1 MALAKDVTQRLTN
14 VQQHRRQVTIDALLD
29 AAERGMIE
37 YGVDV
42 SMDDIAA
49 LAEVARR
56 TVFRYFATREDLLSA
71 TLAAASANYLRSM
84 PQYTGGDWLAWLV
97 DLARVT
103 HQATA
108 HGGRLYWE
116 LTTRRLPP
124 RLMQTYT
131 EHRQA
136 LHHLFDTVAATVWHA
151 AGGDGATPQQLRQT
165 VAAHLSPMFTQAVL
179 LEADGTA
186 DLAADMAT
194 NAIAATVRRLLS
206 Q

>member
-1 MALAKDVTQRLTN
+1 
-14 VQQHRRQVTIDALLD
+14 
-29 AAERGMIE
+29 MIK
-37 YGVDV
+37 YGIDV

-49 LAEVARR
+49 LAQVGRR
-56 TVFRYFATREDLLSA
+56 TVFRYFATREDLLEA
-71 TLAAASANYLRSM
+71 ALAAASANYVRSL

-97 DLARVT
+97 DLARLT
-103 HQATA
+103 P
-108 HGGRLYWE
+108 GGRLIWE
-116 LTTRRLPP
+116 LTTRCLSS

-136 LHHLFDTVAATVWHA
+136 LHHPFDTTAATLWHA
-151 AGGDGATPQQLRQT
+151 AGGDGAAPQQLRQT

-179 LEADGTA
+179 LDADGTP

-194 NAIAATVRRLLS
+194 NAIAATVRQLLS